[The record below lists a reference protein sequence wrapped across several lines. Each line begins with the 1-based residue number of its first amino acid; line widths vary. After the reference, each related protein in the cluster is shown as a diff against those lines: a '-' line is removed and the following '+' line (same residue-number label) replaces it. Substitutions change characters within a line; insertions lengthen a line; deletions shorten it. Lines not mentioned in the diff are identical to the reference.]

1 MPKIHPT
8 AVIEHGAQIADDVE
22 VGPFCYV
29 GAKATIGEGCRLVSH
44 VVVIGRTTLGKHN
57 TVWPQAVLGADPQD
71 LKFHGEDSQLVV
83 GDHNQIRESVTMQLG
98 TENGGW
104 YTRVGSHNLIMV
116 GCHVAHDCEV
126 GDHVVMANSVG
137 LAGHVIVEDYASI
150 GGAVGVHHFVTFGAH
165 CFVGG
170 MSRIVHDVPPFMIA
184 EGDPAAVRAINS
196 VGLVRRGFSQQ
207 QLDTLK
213 SAHKRL
219 FRGAERTEL
228 SMPQRLAEL
237 ESIHP
242 EDANIR
248 KIVAAIRNSLADRN
262 GRYRESLRRDG
273 HAAARK

>member
-8 AVIEHGAQIADDVE
+8 AVIEPGAQLADDAVI
-22 VGPFCYV
+22 GPFCFV
-29 GAKATIGEGCRLVSH
+29 GSKVTIGAGTRLVSH
-44 VVVIGRTTLGKHN
+44 VAILGRTTLGKHN

-71 LKFHGEDSQLVV
+71 LKFRGEDSQLVI

-126 GDHVVMANSVG
+126 GDHVVMANAVG
-137 LAGHVIVEDYASI
+137 LAGHVIVEDHASI

-184 EGDPAAVRAINS
+184 EGDPAAVRAINII
-196 VGLVRRGFSQQ
+196 GLTRRGFTPIQIE
-207 QLDTLK
+207 TLK
-213 SAHKRL
+213 SAHRRL
-219 FRGAERTEL
+219 FRGSGERAER
-228 SMPQRLAEL
+228 SMSQRLDDLIADYPDEQV
-237 ESIHP
+237 
-242 EDANIR
+242 
-248 KIVAAIRNSLADRN
+248 VARLVTSMRNAISGHN
-262 GRYRESLRRDG
+262 GRYRESLRKD
-273 HAAARK
+273 ARVQR

>member
-8 AVIEHGAQIADDVE
+8 AVVEPGAQLADDVV
-22 VGPFCYV
+22 VGPFCFV
-29 GAKATIGEGCRLVSH
+29 GEKATIGQGTRLVSH
-44 VVVIGRTTLGKHN
+44 VAILGRTTLGVHN

-83 GDHNQIRESVTMQLG
+83 GDHNQIREAVTMQLG

-104 YTRVGSHNLIMV
+104 FTRVGSRNLIMV

-126 GDHVVMANSVG
+126 GDHVVMANAVG
-137 LAGHVIVEDYASI
+137 LAGHVVVEDHASI

-184 EGDPAAVRAINS
+184 EGDPAAVRAVNTI
-196 VGLVRRGFSQQ
+196 GLSRRGFTPQ
-207 QLDTLK
+207 QLDILK
-213 SAHKRL
+213 SAHRRL
-219 FRGAERTEL
+219 YRGAGERSEL
-228 SMPQRLAEL
+228 SMPQRLADL

-242 EDANIR
+242 GDKLIAQL
-248 KIVAAIRNSLADRN
+248 VTSVRNSLGGHN
-262 GRYRESLRRDG
+262 GRYRESLRRD
-273 HAAARK
+273 ARAR